1 MKFKIY
7 DAEVELDFLDADEM
21 ERVEA
26 ALSRVTE
33 RSKDF
38 VSVPNGLTQSQ
49 LIRSQCKIV
58 FDFFDEVFGEGTH
71 KRIFGSKCNLIQ
83 ALNAF
88 DAFNTAKESSVKEVR
103 AISDKYNANRA
114 QRRANQVIQKKQQN
128 HQPIPY
134 SGNGKKRHS

>member
-26 ALSRVTE
+26 ALNRVTE
-33 RSKDF
+33 RSKALKVD
-38 VSVPNGLTQSQ
+38 GLTQSQ
-49 LIRSQCKIV
+49 AIRNQCKVI
-58 FDFFDEVFGEGTH
+58 FDFFDDVFGEGTH
-71 KRIFGSKCNLIQ
+71 KRIFGAKCNLIQ

-88 DAFNTAKESSVKEVR
+88 EAFNVAKEASVKEVR
-103 AISDKYNANRA
+103 AVSDKYNANRA
-114 QRRANQVIQKKQQN
+114 QRRANQVVQKKQQN
-128 HQPIPY
+128 RQPIPY

>member
-26 ALSRVTE
+26 ALNRVTE
-33 RSKDF
+33 RSKALKVD
-38 VSVPNGLTQSQ
+38 GLTQSQ
-49 LIRSQCKIV
+49 AIRNQCKVI
-58 FDFFDEVFGEGTH
+58 FDFFDDVFGEGTH
-71 KRIFGSKCNLIQ
+71 KRIFGAKCNLIQ

-88 DAFNTAKESSVKEVR
+88 EAFNVAKEASVKEVR
-103 AISDKYNANRA
+103 AVSDKYNANRA

-128 HQPIPY
+128 RQPIPY

>member
-26 ALSRVTE
+26 ALNRVTE
-33 RSKDF
+33 RSKALTVD
-38 VSVPNGLTQSQ
+38 GLTQSQ
-49 LIRSQCKIV
+49 AIRNQCKVI
-58 FDFFDEVFGEGTH
+58 FDFFDDVFGEGTH
-71 KRIFGSKCNLIQ
+71 KRIFGTKCNLIQ

-88 DAFNTAKESSVKEVR
+88 EAFNVAKEASAKEVR
-103 AISDKYNANRA
+103 AVSDKYNANRA

-128 HQPIPY
+128 RQPSPY

>member
-26 ALSRVTE
+26 ALNRVTE
-33 RSKDF
+33 RSKALTVD
-38 VSVPNGLTQSQ
+38 GLTQSQ
-49 LIRSQCKIV
+49 AIRNQCKVI
-58 FDFFDEVFGEGTH
+58 FDFFDDVFGEGTH
-71 KRIFGSKCNLIQ
+71 KRIFGTKCNLIQ

-88 DAFNTAKESSVKEVR
+88 EAFNVAKEASVKEVR
-103 AISDKYNANRA
+103 AVSDKYNANRA

-128 HQPIPY
+128 RQPSPY

>member
-26 ALSRVTE
+26 ALNRVTE
-33 RSKDF
+33 RSEALKVD
-38 VSVPNGLTQSQ
+38 GLTQSQ
-49 LIRSQCKIV
+49 AIRNQCKVI
-58 FDFFDEVFGEGTH
+58 FDFFDDVFGEGTH
-71 KRIFGSKCNLIQ
+71 KRIFGAKCNLIQ

-88 DAFNTAKESSVKEVR
+88 EAFNVAKEASVKEVR
-103 AISDKYNANRA
+103 AVSDKYNANRA
-114 QRRANQVIQKKQQN
+114 QRRANQVVQKKQQN
-128 HQPIPY
+128 RQPIPY